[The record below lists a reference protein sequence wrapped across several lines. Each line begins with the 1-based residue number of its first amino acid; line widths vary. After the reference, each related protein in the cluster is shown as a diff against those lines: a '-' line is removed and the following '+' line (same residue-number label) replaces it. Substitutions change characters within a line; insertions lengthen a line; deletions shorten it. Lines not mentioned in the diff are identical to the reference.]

1 MSALFVVNVEKLGE
15 TNVIGV
21 FQTEKQA
28 KDAAITY
35 VEDTNSDTITFKRKQ
50 IKKDCTD
57 SRKVLFLEDVKV
69 APMSIT
75 ICKVDFDLSKVKFKK
90 EKKDTPN
97 KSLSPF
103 IIFNKENR
111 ESIKN
116 KNPGV
121 SFGELGKLIGNT
133 WRDLNETEKAVYQQK
148 ADQDKLRYQ
157 TEMDKFTETHQKLQ

>member
-57 SRKVLFLEDVKV
+57 SRKVLFLEDIKV

-75 ICKVDFDLSKVKFKK
+75 ICKVDFDLSKVRFKK

-111 ESIKN
+111 EKIKTA
-116 KNPGV
+116 NPDV
-121 SFGELGKLIGNT
+121 TFGELGKLIGDA
-133 WRDLNETEKAVYQQK
+133 WKALNPTEKAVYEQK
-148 ADQDKLRYQ
+148 AVVDKERFQ
-157 TEMDKFTETHQKLQ
+157 KEMDKYTETQKD